1 MPQRHHLQRRD
12 AVGDRVSARPQ
23 SVPGVPA
30 RARISGEPQRPVV
43 PYFTCGAELK
53 AAGADVFCVAGQ
65 LDVVIA
71 DDVIGQ
77 QFAPGSPVTDRVF
90 STDAGIRLARRRR

>member
-1 MPQRHHLQRRD
+1 M
-12 AVGDRVSARPQ
+12 
-23 SVPGVPA
+23 PA
-30 RARISGEPQRPVV
+30 RACFSRVPFRPVV
-43 PYFTCGAELK
+43 ALTLHAARVLK

-90 STDAGIRLARRRR
+90 STAAIPWPRRRR